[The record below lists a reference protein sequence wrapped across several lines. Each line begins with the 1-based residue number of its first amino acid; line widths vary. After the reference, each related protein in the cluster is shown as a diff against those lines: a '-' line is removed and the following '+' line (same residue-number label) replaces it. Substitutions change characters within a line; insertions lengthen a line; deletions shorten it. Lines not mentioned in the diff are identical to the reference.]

1 MKALFEKKRFT
12 LILVVLIL
20 LICASVVCT
29 AANLTYYGLTSGCDY
44 YGTPL
49 GNDSEA
55 FATSAMQNINTIS
68 SYYCTV
74 DLSKNA
80 NVTYNKLSG
89 KAFYLFAGHGNAGK
103 ISFSNGVD
111 LSYITGSNNT
121 SPSYAISS
129 LSSLSSMK
137 IAAYISCYSANT
149 NSTNG
154 NLLSATYNKGASS
167 AIGFTS
173 TIAFGNTTMKVFSD
187 KFTSKLADQKTVSSA
202 ASSAKNAVLL
212 NSLSYNGYNNY
223 SITGSTTTKLF

>member
-1 MKALFEKKRFT
+1 MKALFEKKWFT

-20 LICASVVCT
+20 LICTSVVCT
-29 AANLTYYGLTSGCDY
+29 AASLTFFGLTSGCDY
-44 YGTPL
+44 TANL
-49 GNDSEA
+49 NNNSEA

-89 KAFYLFAGHGNAGK
+89 KAFYLFVGHGNAGK

-121 SPSYAISS
+121 SPSYAISA